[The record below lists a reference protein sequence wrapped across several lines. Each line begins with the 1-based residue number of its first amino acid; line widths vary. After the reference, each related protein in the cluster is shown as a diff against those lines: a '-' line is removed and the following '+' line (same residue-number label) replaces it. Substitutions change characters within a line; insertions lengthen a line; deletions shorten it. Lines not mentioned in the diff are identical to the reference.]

1 MRIAIVNDTL
11 MEVEVLRRLIT
22 SVPGYEV
29 AWIARDGEEAVMKAQ
44 TDTPDL
50 ILMNLIMPRMDG
62 VTATELIMKQSPCAI
77 LIVTS
82 GVKEHSARIF
92 AAMGHGALDVV
103 DTPSLEDK
111 TLLAKIANIAKLLQ
125 KNGTSNSR
133 SVTKLIAI
141 GASTGGPKAVAH
153 ILTQLPRDL
162 SAAVVVIQHVDA
174 HFAQGL
180 CEWLN
185 EQSSLPVEI
194 AQENQTPSPG
204 RVFLSSTN
212 DHLVITAQQT
222 FKYTPEPRDTP
233 YRPSVDAFFRSLH
246 KHWRS
251 KGIAMVLTG
260 MGSDG
265 AEGLKLL
272 KQKGW
277 YTIAQ
282 DEATSVVYG
291 MPKAA
296 KELEAA
302 TEILPIERIVPACL
316 RHLGRV

>member
-11 MEVEVLRRLIT
+11 IEVELLRRLIT
-22 SVPGYEV
+22 SVPGYEI
-29 AWIARDGEEAVMKAQ
+29 AWVARDGEEAVSKAQ

-103 DTPSLEDK
+103 DTPSLQDK
-111 TLLAKIANIAKLLQ
+111 TILTKIANIAKLLQ
-125 KNGTSNSR
+125 KNGNS
-133 SVTKLIAI
+133 SAKVIPKLIAI

-153 ILTQLPRDL
+153 ILAQLPRDL

-185 EQSSLPVEI
+185 EQSALPVEI
-194 AQENQTPSPG
+194 AQANQTPTAG

-212 DHLVITAQQT
+212 DHLVMTAQQT
-222 FKYTPEPRDTP
+222 FQYTPEPKDTP

-246 KHWRS
+246 QHWRS

-265 AEGLKLL
+265 AAGLKLL
-272 KQKGW
+272 KEKGW

-296 KELEAA
+296 KELGAA
-302 TEILPIERIVPACL
+302 TDILPIDRIVPACI
-316 RHLGRV
+316 RHLERL